1 MQFLQLWL
9 KLRGLMKRKWQ
20 SLSFGQKLILFTTS
34 LLFVACLIIGISG
47 YVVSRNAMID
57 KGKVILK
64 NGVKSAIMLIDDM
77 NKGVERGEITL
88 EEAQEAI
95 KIYLMGPLRED
106 GTRQNNN
113 ALDFGENGYYIIYS
127 QQGIE
132 IMHPT
137 LEGEDVWLYK
147 DKSNSRRDVFIV
159 QDTVKTALSGG
170 GFTEYTWEYPYSN
183 KLGHKIVYS
192 ELDPNWG
199 WVVTA
204 GSYISDFDKAAMT
217 IIQITIT
224 TLSLITI
231 TGYMLANRF
240 IFNLTKPLIQVVEAM
255 KHAETGALN
264 TVPDYQSKDELG
276 TLIRGFNTMIDSIV
290 TAQSNLIKKDDQ
302 LLQYAYYDTLSLLPN
317 AYFLKVS
324 LSARLESLTSE
335 SSFLLIDIKD
345 FNVINSIYGSSYG
358 DKLIEA
364 IGKEIIDSQLED
376 AIVARIGGNEF
387 AVWLGLGSEEHV
399 EERIV
404 RYVDQLK
411 AKLKTLNYVN
421 QLEFYLSFVAISLED
436 NDYDMIYQKAS
447 IALQYAKNHK
457 ITQIVKYRPE
467 MYHNLERESK
477 IMLLAERALSNDD
490 FTVHYQCKVDV
501 KVGRVYGVESLAR
514 WHVPEIGNI
523 SPDEFIPL
531 LYKANL
537 MTAFSQ
543 MIVIKSL
550 DDMPKLQSLYG
561 DSVSVSINISP
572 IMFFNDDFVAFMDE
586 NIKKR
591 AINPSTVILEIT
603 EDVFISDFNLVQNR
617 INEIRRL
624 GMKIS
629 LDDFGTGYSSLNY
642 LSKIKFDEIKIDKS
656 FIDNIV
662 ADATAY
668 SLFMSIV
675 RIANALDCEVVAEGV
690 ETQFQVNLIREGGCS
705 LIQGYIYSKP
715 SPL

>member
-1 MQFLQLWL
+1 
-9 KLRGLMKRKWQ
+9 MKSKWQ
-20 SLSFGQKLILFTTS
+20 TLSFGQKLILFTTS

-47 YVVSRNAMID
+47 YIVSRNAMIE
-57 KGKVILK
+57 KGKVILE
-64 NGVKSAIMLIDDM
+64 NGVKSAIILIDDI
-77 NKGVERGEITL
+77 NRGVERGEISIDD
-88 EEAQEAI
+88 AQETL
-95 KIYLMGPLRED
+95 KIYLMGPLKTD

-113 ALDFGENGYYIIYS
+113 ALDFGEHGYFIIYN

-137 LEGEDVWLYK
+137 LEGENVWFYK
-147 DKSNSRRDVFIV
+147 DKGNKNGDIYIV
-159 QDTVKTALSGG
+159 QNTINTALSGG

-183 KLGHKIVYS
+183 KLGEKIVYS

-204 GSYISDFDKAAMT
+204 GSYISDFDRAARI

-224 TLSLITI
+224 TLLLIT
-231 TGYMLANRF
+231 LAGFLLVNRF
-240 IFNLTKPLIQVVEAM
+240 IFNITKPLIYVVEAM
-255 KHAETGALN
+255 KKAETGDYN
-264 TVPDYQSKDELG
+264 TVPAYNSNDELG
-276 TLIRGFNTMIDSIV
+276 TLIRGFNAMIDSIK

-302 LLQYAYYDTLSLLPN
+302 IFQYAYYDTLSNLPN
-317 AYFLKVS
+317 SNFLK
-324 LSARLESLTSE
+324 LSMLKHLENLTSE
-335 SSFLLIDIKD
+335 SSFLLVDIKD

-358 DKLIEA
+358 DKLIES
-364 IGKEIIDSQLED
+364 IGSEIIDSKLDET
-376 AIVARIGGNEF
+376 IVARIGGNEF
-387 AVWLGLGSEEHV
+387 AVWVGLGTEEHV
-399 EERIV
+399 EERINSFV
-404 RYVDQLK
+404 EQLK
-411 AKLKTLNYVN
+411 IKLKNLHFVN
-421 QLEFYLSFVAISLED
+421 QLEFYISFVTVGID
-436 NDYDMIYQKAS
+436 DHDYDMIYQRAS
-447 IALQYAKNHK
+447 IALQFAKNHK

-477 IMLLAERALSNDD
+477 IMLLAERALFNDD
-490 FTVHYQCKVDV
+490 FTVNYQCKVDV

-514 WHVPEIGNI
+514 WQAPEIGNI
-523 SPDEFIPL
+523 SPNEFIPL

-543 MIVIKSL
+543 MIIQKSL
-550 DDMPKLQSLYG
+550 DDMPKLQALYG
-561 DSVSVSINISP
+561 ETVSISINISP
-572 IMFFNDDFVAFMDE
+572 ILFFNDNFVAFMDE

-591 AINPSTVILEIT
+591 AINPSLVILEIT

-617 INEIRRL
+617 INEIRHL

-662 ADATAY
+662 TDETAY

-690 ETQFQVNLIREGGCS
+690 ETQFQVNLIREGGCN

>member
-1 MQFLQLWL
+1 
-9 KLRGLMKRKWQ
+9 MKHRWQ

-47 YVVSRNAMID
+47 YIVSRNAMIE
-57 KGKVILK
+57 KGKIILQ

-77 NKGVERGEITL
+77 NKGVEHGVITL
-88 EEAQEAI
+88 EEAQETI
-95 KIYLMGPLRED
+95 KIYLMGPLKSD

-113 ALDFGENGYYIIYS
+113 ALDFGENGYFIIYS

-137 LEGEDVWLYK
+137 LEGENVWHHK
-147 DKSNSRRDVFIV
+147 DKGKSNGGIYIV
-159 QDTVKTALSGG
+159 QNTINTALSGG

-183 KLGHKIVYS
+183 RLGEKIVYS

-224 TLSLITI
+224 TLSVITI
-231 TGYMLANRF
+231 AGYMLANRF
-240 IFNLTKPLIQVVEAM
+240 IFNLTKPLIQVVDAM
-255 KHAETGALN
+255 KQAETGKYRV
-264 TVPDYQSKDELG
+264 VPPYRSNDELG
-276 TLIRGFNTMIDSIV
+276 TLIRGFNAMIDSIE

-302 LLQYAYYDTLSLLPN
+302 LLQYAYYDTLSHLPN
-317 AYFLKVS
+317 SNYLK
-324 LSARLESLTSE
+324 LTMRKRLENLTSE

-358 DKLIEA
+358 DKLIES
-364 IGKEIIDSQLED
+364 IGSEIIDSKLDET
-376 AIVARIGGNEF
+376 IVARIGGNEF
-387 AVWLGLGSEEHV
+387 AVWIGFGAEEHV
-399 EERIV
+399 EERINSFV
-404 RYVDQLK
+404 EQLK
-411 AKLKTLNYVN
+411 VKLKNLNYVN
-421 QLEFYLSFVAISLED
+421 QLEFYISFVTVGID
-436 NDYDMIYQKAS
+436 DHDYDMIYQRAS
-447 IALQYAKNHK
+447 IALQFAKNHK

-477 IMLLAERALSNDD
+477 IMLLAERALLNDD
-490 FTVHYQCKVDV
+490 FTVNYQCKVDV
-501 KVGRVYGVESLAR
+501 KIGRVYGVESLAR
-514 WHVPEIGNI
+514 WQAPEIGNI
-523 SPDEFIPL
+523 SPNEFIPL

-543 MIVIKSL
+543 MIILKSL
-550 DDMPKLQSLYG
+550 DDMPKLQALYG
-561 DSVSVSINISP
+561 ELVSISINISP
-572 IMFFNDDFVAFMDE
+572 IMFFNDNFVAFMDE

-591 AINPSTVILEIT
+591 AINPSLVILEIT

-617 INEIRRL
+617 INEIRHL

-662 ADATAY
+662 TDEIAY

-675 RIANALDCEVVAEGV
+675 RIAGALDCEVVAEGV
-690 ETQFQVNLIREGGCS
+690 ETQFQVNLIREGG
-705 LIQGYIYSKP
+705 
-715 SPL
+715 